1 MIKTKL
7 TRQRFQGTWAQFTVL
22 QHVAGLVTV
31 FVSCVHGNG
40 FGVSLFIVDG
50 IGTHDYQFFFGS
62 TRIHDH
68 TDFFTFAAI
77 GFFQAKKWKKKK
89 KENFV
94 STENKNK

>member
-7 TRQRFQGTWAQFTVL
+7 TGQRLQGTGAQFTVL

-31 FVSCVHGNG
+31 LVSCVHGNG

-77 GFFQAKKWKKKK
+77 GFLQAGNGKRRK
-89 KENFV
+89 KENFIL
-94 STENKNK
+94 TENKNK